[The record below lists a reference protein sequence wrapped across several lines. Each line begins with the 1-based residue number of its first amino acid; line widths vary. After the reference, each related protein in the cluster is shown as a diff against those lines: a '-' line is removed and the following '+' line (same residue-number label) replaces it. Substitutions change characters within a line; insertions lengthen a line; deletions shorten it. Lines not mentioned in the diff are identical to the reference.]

1 MNEAKLELLWSE
13 IPIGKENAVTYD
25 DLCHLWNKDERTV
38 RSYLHQLS
46 RFDNGDDYILVRSA
60 SGKGFYRT
68 DVPEIIKAYRQE
80 CLNKGKSIFAP
91 VKKINRVLNNEIG
104 QVQFENNLRLYREA
118 KNLTQKEVCDTMK
131 LYDSYFDN
139 SLLSK
144 MENGVCLPTPYQT
157 ALLAKI
163 YDVSPSEIIN
173 TEYYI

>member
-1 MNEAKLELLWSE
+1 MNEAKLELYWSE
-13 IPIGKENAVTYD
+13 IPIGKENAVSYN
-25 DLCHLWNKDERTV
+25 DLCHLWSKTERAV
-38 RSYLHQLS
+38 RYLLHELS
-46 RFDNGDDYILVRSA
+46 LFDNGDDYILVRSA

-163 YDVSPSEIIN
+163 YDVSPSELIN